1 MNEWLCLTVLYEVGT
16 IQYRTDPYGRQ
27 AGRQASRQAG
37 RRSSSRVV
45 FHDEAAKTL
54 ASLSTK
60 VQRLPSAVL
69 ESIRTV
75 QFTSSGL
82 DFTLTFAIASLHQGK
97 VIISSM

>member
-1 MNEWLCLTVLYEVGT
+1 MALFDSTVRSRHNSV
-16 IQYRTDPYGRQ
+16 QDRPVRQ